1 MMMGRIKKAAIV
13 IGDERLYDPVDMDDC
28 DVYYFP
34 IDVTEWE
41 IAEEIS
47 NIVEFYDEI
56 IYPIWWPP
64 HIREEKVKAWINGSR

>member
-1 MMMGRIKKAAIV
+1 MMDHIKKAAIV
-13 IGDERLYDPVDMDDC
+13 IGDEQLYDPVDMDDC

-47 NIVEFYDEI
+47 NLVEFYDEI

-64 HIREEKVKAWINGSR
+64 HIREEKVKAWINGLR

>member
-1 MMMGRIKKAAIV
+1 MMDHIKKAAIV
-13 IGDERLYDPVDMDDC
+13 IGNEQLYDPVDMDDC

-56 IYPIWWPP
+56 VYPIWWPP
-64 HIREEKVKAWINGSR
+64 HIREEKVKAWINGLR

>member
-1 MMMGRIKKAAIV
+1 MMSHIKKAAIV
-13 IGDERLYDPVDMDDC
+13 IGDEQLYDPVDMDDC

-34 IDVTEWE
+34 IEVTEWE

-64 HIREEKVKAWINGSR
+64 HIREEKVKAWINGLR

>member
-1 MMMGRIKKAAIV
+1 MMDRIKKAAIV
-13 IGDERLYDPVDMDDC
+13 IGDEQLYDPVDMDDC

-47 NIVEFYDEI
+47 NIIEFYEEI
-56 IYPIWWPP
+56 VYPIWWPP
-64 HIREEKVKAWINGSR
+64 HIREEKIKAWINGSR

>member
-1 MMMGRIKKAAIV
+1 MMDHIKKAAIV
-13 IGDERLYDPVDMDDC
+13 IGDEQLYDPVNMDDC

-34 IDVTEWE
+34 IEVTEWE

-56 IYPIWWPP
+56 VYPIWWPP
-64 HIREEKVKAWINGSR
+64 HIREEKVKAWINGLR

>member
-1 MMMGRIKKAAIV
+1 MMDRIKKAAIV
-13 IGDERLYDPVDMDDC
+13 IGDEQLYDPVDMDDC

-47 NIVEFYDEI
+47 NIIEFYEEI
-56 IYPIWWPP
+56 VYPIWWPP

>member
-1 MMMGRIKKAAIV
+1 MMDHIKKAAIV
-13 IGDERLYDPVDMDDC
+13 IGDEQLYDPVNMDNC

-56 IYPIWWPP
+56 VYPIWWPP
-64 HIREEKVKAWINGSR
+64 HIREEKVKAWINGLR

>member
-1 MMMGRIKKAAIV
+1 MTMDHIKKAAIV
-13 IGDERLYDPVDMDDC
+13 IGDEQLYDPVDMDDC

-34 IDVTEWE
+34 IEVTEWE

-64 HIREEKVKAWINGSR
+64 HIREEKVKAWINGLR

>member
-1 MMMGRIKKAAIV
+1 MMMDHIKKAAIV

-56 IYPIWWPP
+56 VYPIWWPP
-64 HIREEKVKAWINGSR
+64 HIREEKVKAWING

>member
-1 MMMGRIKKAAIV
+1 MMDHIKKAAIV
-13 IGDERLYDPVDMDDC
+13 IGDEQLYDPVSMDDC

-56 IYPIWWPP
+56 VYPIWWPP

>member
-1 MMMGRIKKAAIV
+1 MMSHIKKAAIV
-13 IGDERLYDPVDMDDC
+13 IGDEQLYDPVDMDDC

-64 HIREEKVKAWINGSR
+64 HIREEKVKAWINGLK

>member
-1 MMMGRIKKAAIV
+1 MDHIKKKAAIV
-13 IGDERLYDPVDMDDC
+13 IGDEQLYDPVDMDDC

-47 NIVEFYDEI
+47 NIVEFYDKI
-56 IYPIWWPP
+56 VYPIWWPP
-64 HIREEKVKAWINGSR
+64 HIREEKVKAWINGLR

>member
-1 MMMGRIKKAAIV
+1 MMSHIKKAAIV
-13 IGDERLYDPVDMDDC
+13 IGDEQLYDPVDMDDC

-34 IDVTEWE
+34 IEVTEWE

-56 IYPIWWPP
+56 VYPIWWPP
-64 HIREEKVKAWINGSR
+64 HIREEKVKAWINGLR

>member
-1 MMMGRIKKAAIV
+1 MMDHIKKAAIV
-13 IGDERLYDPVDMDDC
+13 IGDEQLYDLVDMDDC

-47 NIVEFYDEI
+47 NLVEFYDEI

-64 HIREEKVKAWINGSR
+64 HIREEKVKAWINGLR

>member
-1 MMMGRIKKAAIV
+1 MMDHIKKAAIV
-13 IGDERLYDPVDMDDC
+13 IGDEQLCDPVDMDDC

-47 NIVEFYDEI
+47 NIVEFYEEI
-56 IYPIWWPP
+56 VYPIWWPP
-64 HIREEKVKAWINGSR
+64 HIREEKVKAWINGLR

>member
-1 MMMGRIKKAAIV
+1 MMDHIKKAAIV
-13 IGDERLYDPVDMDDC
+13 IGDEQLYDPVDMDDC

-56 IYPIWWPP
+56 VYPIWWPP
-64 HIREEKVKAWINGSR
+64 HIREEKVKAWINGLR

>member
-1 MMMGRIKKAAIV
+1 MMGHIKKAAIV
-13 IGDERLYDPVDMDDC
+13 IGDEQLYDPVNMDNC

-56 IYPIWWPP
+56 VYPIWWPP
-64 HIREEKVKAWINGSR
+64 HLRKDKVMKWING

>member
-1 MMMGRIKKAAIV
+1 MMGHIKKAAIV

-56 IYPIWWPP
+56 VYPIWWPP